1 VCGPRGLLG
10 GRDTPLVHR
19 LESSVILLLLLPSQ
33 EVGSQLVG
41 SCTCYVAGEIAPS
54 GDSTGEVASAIAN
67 ASCEADATC
76 TSNRPSTDETL
87 KRRSS
92 SSSPR
97 SQDGGGLFDRLLGN
111 IAGSL
116 SMKRANSAATVS
128 QPTCLICLENLGPD
142 DFEVR
147 SSVHVLVGTQGSVR
161 CGTSKGFCLVVS
173 D

>member
-1 VCGPRGLLG
+1 MPAA
-10 GRDTPLVHR
+10 
-19 LESSVILLLLLPSQ
+19 
-33 EVGSQLVG
+33 
-41 SCTCYVAGEIAPS
+41 VA
-54 GDSTGEVASAIAN
+54 TGHTA
-67 ASCEADATC
+67 CEAD
-76 TSNRPSTDETL
+76 PSCGTNNESGDERL

-147 SSVHVLVGTQGSVR
+147 CWLHLLLSFSVPCTFRRAVAFQFR
-161 CGTSKGFCLVVS
+161 
-173 D
+173 

>member
-1 VCGPRGLLG
+1 VAKFQHPRSLDCKHEVIIPRGGL
-10 GRDTPLVHR
+10 
-19 LESSVILLLLLPSQ
+19 Q
-33 EVGSQLVG
+33 FVG
-41 SCTCYVAGEIAPS
+41 SCCDYVTGEIAPS
-54 GDSTGEVASAIAN
+54 GDGTASPASGLAD

-76 TSNRPSTDETL
+76 TSNRPSTDE

-111 IAGSL
+111 ITGSL

-147 SSVHVLVGTQGSVR
+147 SCVRVLVGSVGAWALWDKQVILS
-161 CGTSKGFCLVVS
+161 CS
-173 D
+173 